1 VNSALTKRVMRL
13 AVPVVLVFGLA
24 VTACGHIPYDA
35 VEEPYRGGSGAGDG
49 VPIHS
54 DLQETR
60 SKPFWL
66 DRATFQHEGYL
77 FAVGIASRVASLE
90 EGRARALEAAHHEL
104 EAVKGVDVVK
114 EKVIETKEVFEVRE
128 QDGTYSVWRLVMVR
142 LNAPDKQHYKT
153 AEEIAQILKRAETER
168 AAKRTA
174 DQESEAIYKR
184 RNAIG
189 KALGLNWPA
198 VSGLE
203 ISCERAKSLYTGP
216 LTGKS
221 REIAIERIKGRLK
234 MEGLGSEW
242 WNALRDGRLA
252 VVEPQLVE
260 KELRREQAQRQ
271 RDLEQAKEACA
282 TLEKGEVLAA
292 QTELRAQQEERNSME
307 WYKWN
312 TRSSWQRLKDW
323 WTGKQTPTKLREQHE
338 RERVAAEWSGSKE
351 EGDQLVWQGSYG
363 GREAKKQRCEEF
375 GGQWKAPWF
384 GEDYCLV
391 QKRFADAVRIF

>member
-1 VNSALTKRVMRL
+1 
-13 AVPVVLVFGLA
+13 
-24 VTACGHIPYDA
+24 
-35 VEEPYRGGSGAGDG
+35 
-49 VPIHS
+49 
-54 DLQETR
+54 
-60 SKPFWL
+60 
-66 DRATFQHEGYL
+66 
-77 FAVGIASRVASLE
+77 
-90 EGRARALEAAHHEL
+90 
-104 EAVKGVDVVK
+104 
-114 EKVIETKEVFEVRE
+114 
-128 QDGTYSVWRLVMVR
+128 

-271 RDLEQAKEACA
+271 RDLEQAKEA
-282 TLEKGEVLAA
+282 
-292 QTELRAQQEERNSME
+292 
-307 WYKWN
+307 
-312 TRSSWQRLKDW
+312 
-323 WTGKQTPTKLREQHE
+323 
-338 RERVAAEWSGSKE
+338 
-351 EGDQLVWQGSYG
+351 
-363 GREAKKQRCEEF
+363 
-375 GGQWKAPWF
+375 
-384 GEDYCLV
+384 
-391 QKRFADAVRIF
+391 